1 MLDTRGPTGAQSAV
15 PEATSLHA
23 NLSMTFALRVKAPP
37 NYSVY
42 TAAAASAI
50 LGTISNSELTYY
62 EIYIQNK
69 QLRTDSSE
77 THTGH
82 RYVPA
87 RRAKSAGAFRRL
99 RIPRHDELVHATITH
114 RCSNNIWS
122 TSGFKVLTCR
132 SCMGSPANTA
142 RLLHASNGTTEGMS
156 HWVDSSIITRSNIPE
171 DQSSRLHAT
180 RNENSV
186 TFFRGSACRRIISC
200 GFLPFVGLK
209 LLEGRTSHIK
219 LAIPQS

>member
-69 QLRTDSSE
+69 QLRTDSSG

-82 RYVPA
+82 RYVSRTA
-87 RRAKSAGAFRRL
+87 RKKRWGFFGGYGFQGTMNWFTQQLHIVAP
-99 RIPRHDELVHATITH
+99 I
-114 RCSNNIWS
+114 
-122 TSGFKVLTCR
+122 TSGQLP
-132 SCMGSPANTA
+132 GSK
-142 RLLHASNGTTEGMS
+142 
-156 HWVDSSIITRSNIPE
+156 
-171 DQSSRLHAT
+171 
-180 RNENSV
+180 
-186 TFFRGSACRRIISC
+186 C
-200 GFLPFVGLK
+200 
-209 LLEGRTSHIK
+209 
-219 LAIPQS
+219 